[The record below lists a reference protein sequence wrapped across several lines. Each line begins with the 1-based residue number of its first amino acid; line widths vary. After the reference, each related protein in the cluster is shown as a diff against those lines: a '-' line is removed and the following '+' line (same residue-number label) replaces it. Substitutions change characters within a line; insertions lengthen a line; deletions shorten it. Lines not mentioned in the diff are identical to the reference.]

1 MDPSVRQS
9 RLPPDDGPSLG
20 ELFRNLAADASAL
33 IRQEMALARAEMRQ
47 NVRAAVRDLSGAAIG
62 AGVALVGLLVLV
74 AALVA
79 FLGDVMGGR
88 YALAALIVGVVL
100 EAVAAFLVLRAVKG
114 FQKGKLAPEQA
125 VETLRE
131 TSGWAREEAADFKQA
146 LSTGRVDPRIP
157 GSAGRPLRLVAS
169 DGADGRRDGGRPGHE
184 QGGAANPGGMA
195 GAHKDRA
202 AGRGEP
208 ERPGEE
214 GTGGRNPR
222 PEDQEEL
229 PVTAPLWKRVWH
241 DFGRNDLSNEAAKV
255 AYYFFMSL
263 PPALMA
269 IFGLTGIFGGPD
281 TARWLSG
288 HLSQSLPG
296 EASTLVSGFVTDVV
310 MKDAPGPLT
319 IGLLLALWSA
329 AGVMMAL
336 EDSINDAYEI
346 TCDRG
351 FVKRRLVALGTM
363 VACAVLFVA
372 GSAALLAGPRIAD
385 ALHLGQVG
393 QTVWG
398 ILSWPLSFL
407 LVVGAF
413 FIVYYVLPNR
423 DQSKC
428 KGDIFKAAAVAAAG
442 WVLATLAFRLYIS
455 HFSSYSKTY
464 GVLGT
469 IIVLLLWLYL
479 TSLVILVGAEL
490 SSEMERKKTPA
501 SA

>member
-1 MDPSVRQS
+1 MDPHVRQS
-9 RLPPDDGPSLG
+9 RLPADDGPSLG
-20 ELFRNLAADASAL
+20 ELFRTLTADASAL
-33 IRQEMALARAEMRQ
+33 IRQEMALARAEMRR

-88 YALAALIVGVVL
+88 YALAALIVGLLL
-100 EAVAAFLVLRAVKG
+100 EGVAAFLVLRGVKH
-114 FQKGKLAPEQA
+114 FQKGKVAPETA
-125 VETLRE
+125 LASLRE
-131 TSGWAREEAADFKQA
+131 TGDWAKGEAAGFKEA
-146 LSTGRVDPRIP
+146 LATGRVD
-157 GSAGRPLRLVAS
+157 GGRPLRLVS
-169 DGADGRRDGGRPGHE
+169 SDGRRDGTRNDGASA
-184 QGGAANPGGMA
+184 GGTPGGMA

-202 AGRGEP
+202 KGRGEA

-229 PVTAPLWKRVWH
+229 PVSAPLWKRVWH

-269 IFGLTGIFGGPD
+269 IFGLTGMFGGAD
-281 TARWLSG
+281 TANWLSA
-288 HLSQSLPG
+288 HLSSSLPG
-296 EASTLVSGFVTDVV
+296 EASGLVGGFVKDVV

-319 IGLLLALWSA
+319 IGLVLALWGA

-351 FVKRRLVALGTM
+351 FVKRRLVALATM
-363 VACAVLFVA
+363 VACAILFVA
-372 GSAALLAGPRIAD
+372 GSAALLAGPKIAD
-385 ALHLGQVG
+385 AMGLGSFG

-398 ILSWPLSFL
+398 VVQWPLSFL

-413 FIVYYVLPNR
+413 FIIYYVLPNR
-423 DQSKC
+423 DQSRC

-442 WVLATLAFRLYIS
+442 WVVATLAFRLYITN
-455 HFSSYSKTY
+455 FSSYSKTY

-490 SSEMERKKTPA
+490 SSEMERKAQPA
-501 SA
+501 